1 MARLPGA
8 YLRLWLG
15 TLAAAGVVVSHG
27 IAYWIHA
34 PAPRARAELL
44 QATGH
49 RYWTLV
55 VAAALALLVFGLS
68 AFVVRLLSGGGDLPR
83 QGPMLAAIVPRLAAI
98 QCFGFVALEFGER
111 VLASGPEAPSMWSI
125 VDEPIVAVGLAIQ
138 CLVALAGAFL
148 LHWLSRGVVRLVRL
162 LRRRCPGN
170 RRVPSMCPERGAP
183 LRPRVAISVAG
194 PRGPPTALRP
204 AHS

>member
-1 MARLPGA
+1 MARSPTA
-8 YLRLWLG
+8 YVRLWLG

-49 RYWTLV
+49 RYWTVV

-68 AFVVRLLSGGGDLPR
+68 SFVVRLLSGGRELPSR
-83 QGPMLAAIVPRLAAI
+83 GTMLAAIVPRLAAI
-98 QCFGFVALEFGER
+98 QCFGFVALELGER
-111 VLASGPEAPSMWSI
+111 VLASGPDARPIPSL
-125 VDEPIVAVGLAIQ
+125 VDEPVVAVGLAVQ
-138 CLVALAGAFL
+138 CLVAVAGVVL
-148 LHWLSRGVVRLVRL
+148 LHWLGRGVVRLARL
-162 LRRRCPGN
+162 LRRRCPRD
-170 RRVPSMCPERGAP
+170 RRVPFIRPELGAAP
-183 LRPRVAISVAG
+183 RPHGAISVAG
-194 PRGPPTALRP
+194 PRGPPAALRP

>member
-1 MARLPGA
+1 MARLPAA
-8 YLRLWLG
+8 YVRLWLG

-44 QATGH
+44 QASGH

-68 AFVVRLLSGGGDLPR
+68 AFVVRLLSGGGEFPR
-83 QGPMLAAIVPRLAAI
+83 QGPMVAAIVPRLAAL

-111 VLASGPEAPSMWSI
+111 LLALGPEARSMWSI
-125 VDEPIVAVGLAIQ
+125 VYDPVVAVGLAVQ

-148 LHWLSRGVVRLVRL
+148 LHWLGRGVVRLARL

-170 RRVPSMCPERGAP
+170 RRVPSIRPELGAAPRSRG
-183 LRPRVAISVAG
+183 AISVAG
-194 PRGPPTALRP
+194 ARAPPAALRP